1 MKKAKFRLLLFL
13 SVFLVVPGTMWA
25 ASLQYEVTITNL
37 TKGQP
42 FSPTVVAIHKP
53 EMNPLFTLGEPSSE
67 GIWRIAESGD
77 ASVLMPELSADPDVY
92 DVQLAVED
100 PASPGPYF
108 PGESVTVILDSGNAP
123 GRRSLSLAGMLGS
136 TNDAFFALN
145 GEPVQHVPSFPA
157 FLGQVWTKVFFAT
170 AYDSGTEGNSETC
183 ATVPG
188 PPCNNGSNERDTTT
202 AEGYVYVHNG
212 IHGIN
217 SGSETDGLDAATSD
231 WRNPVAK
238 VTVRVSR
245 NGF

>member
-1 MKKAKFRLLLFL
+1 M
-13 SVFLVVPGTMWA
+13 VPGVIWA
-25 ASLQYEVTITNL
+25 KSLQYEVTITNL

-67 GIWRIAESGD
+67 GIWRIAEGGD
-77 ASVLMPELSADPDVY
+77 VSVLMPELIADPHVY

-100 PASPGPYF
+100 PANPGPYL
-108 PGESVTVILDSGNAP
+108 PGQSVTVILDSGNAP
-123 GRRSLSLAGMLGS
+123 GPRSLSLAGMLGS

-145 GEPVQHVPSFPA
+145 GEPVQKVPYFPA
-157 FLGQVWTKVFFAT
+157 YFGLGWTQVFFAT

-188 PPCNNGSNERDTTT
+188 PPCNNGSNERDTAT

-217 SGSETDGLDAATSD
+217 SGSETDGLDEAVSD
-231 WRNPVAK
+231 WNNPVAK
-238 VTVRVSR
+238 IVVRVLR
-245 NGF
+245 